1 MIKPKSLLA
10 GKLFLIAL
18 MLIQFNFIVY
28 MIPATDFRAYAFFFV
43 ILTAFFLG
51 WKVVAIASV
60 EVGGSIVAAWFV
72 HGDIHLPARDEHF
85 AINMTDRV
93 VCLFLS
99 LLSIVLFTIFISKF
113 LVNAKKDELARNVD
127 QVKSVLSGVQSLS
140 CDLHSA
146 EC

>member
-1 MIKPKSLLA
+1 M
-10 GKLFLIAL
+10 
-18 MLIQFNFIVY
+18 V
-28 MIPATDFRAYAFFFV
+28 
-43 ILTAFFLG
+43 
-51 WKVVAIASV
+51 
-60 EVGGSIVAAWFV
+60 AWFV

-99 LLSIVLFTIFISKF
+99 LLSIVLFTIFISKI
-113 LVNAKKDELARNVD
+113 LVNAKKDEMARNID